1 MDRYRSILLSLTL
14 MLMQVLSP
22 WVHAHV
28 GQETGGS
35 WHLPGL
41 ERINALETESAMP
54 VMAEVDPDVIVVMQT
69 GTESGCV
76 LLRDAHH
83 AEALGLPVHAGLNP
97 PPFSVAGQASSPMG
111 EALIKPPI
119 WRSGTPPRASPG

>member
-54 VMAEVDPDVIVVMQT
+54 VMAEVDADVIVVMQT
-69 GTESGCV
+69 GTESGYV
-76 LLRDAHH
+76 LLRDAQH
-83 AEALGLPVHAGLNP
+83 AEALGLPVHAGLNLP
-97 PPFSVAGQASSPMG
+97 SFSVAGRASLPMA
-111 EALIKPPI
+111 EPLIPPPI

>member
-28 GQETGGS
+28 GHETGVA
-35 WHLPGL
+35 WHVPGL
-41 ERINALETESAMP
+41 EHIKAVETETAMS
-54 VMAEVDPDVIVVMQT
+54 VMAEVDADVIVVMQT
-69 GTESGCV
+69 GTEPGCV

-83 AEALGLPVHAGLNP
+83 AEPLGLPVHAGLNP
-97 PPFSVAGQASSPMG
+97 PPFSVAGPASPSMG
-111 EALIKPPI
+111 EPLIPPPI

>member
-1 MDRYRSILLSLTL
+1 MDRHRSILLSLTL

-41 ERINALETESAMP
+41 ERINAVETETAMP
-54 VMAEVDPDVIVVMQT
+54 VMADVDADLIVVMQT
-69 GTESGCV
+69 GTEPGCV

-83 AEALGLPVHAGLNP
+83 AEPLGLPVHAGLNP
-97 PPFSVAGQASSPMG
+97 PPLSVAGQASSPMG
-111 EALIKPPI
+111 EPLIPPPS